1 MAGHRLGPG
10 SGDAAVLV
18 RVVPG
23 GLIGGGEQVFPGEIQ
38 QPPVYGLLLRLAQRF
53 LGADQPLSV
62 RRPCGVLPP
71 SAVVFARLP
80 LLRHLEEGAGLQ
92 PPLFLRRVPGQ
103 PLGHQDRSHVLSG
116 RYPAQESV
124 VASEGAGV
132 PTADA
137 RCYLQVVGVD
147 EESVVPTIL
156 SERFDR
162 LLQAPPM
169 LGETGRYPVAQ
180 VGRDGHH
187 HQATRL
193 GDAVGPVG
201 FGHIRLIV
209 RVGPVGARVNGPIE
223 SNRARGLPA

>member
-1 MAGHRLGPG
+1 M
-10 SGDAAVLV
+10 
-18 RVVPG
+18 
-23 GLIGGGEQVFPGEIQ
+23 FPGEIQ
-38 QPPVYGLLLRLAQRF
+38 QPPVDALPLRLAQRF
-53 LGADQPLSV
+53 LGADQSLSV
-62 RRPCGVLPP
+62 GRPRGVIPP

-92 PPLFLRRVPGQ
+92 PPLFLRRVSGQ
-103 PLGHQDRSHVLSG
+103 PLGHQDGSHVLSG
-116 RYPAQESV
+116 RYPAQKGV

-147 EESVVPTIL
+147 EESIVPAIL
-156 SERFDR
+156 AERFDR

-169 LGETGRYPVAQ
+169 LGEAGRYPVAQ

-187 HQATRL
+187 HQAARL

-201 FGHIRLIV
+201 FSHSGLIV
-209 RVGPVGARVNGPIE
+209 RMGPAGVRVKRSDRVESCARATRIGAIGGVEQPVVQQDKR
-223 SNRARGLPA
+223 